1 MRQEYRTRDRASRR
15 TSRRHVCR
23 VLEGDV
29 PQVCRR
35 RLMALLH
42 VFRLLEPLNLG
53 DKI

>member
-29 PQVCRR
+29 RQVCRR
-35 RLMALLH
+35 SFKGFVAC
-42 VFRLLEPLNLG
+42 F
-53 DKI
+53 